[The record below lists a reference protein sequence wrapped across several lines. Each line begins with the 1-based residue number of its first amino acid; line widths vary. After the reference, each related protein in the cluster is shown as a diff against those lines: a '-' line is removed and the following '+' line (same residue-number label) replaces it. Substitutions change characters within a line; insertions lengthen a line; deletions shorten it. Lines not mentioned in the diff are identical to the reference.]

1 MRLAYHDGGSGTPL
15 TPARVPQPTGCCG
28 FVARN
33 TGLLARPWILRRSQY
48 RGVRFSSMTQ
58 PVPTDA
64 MTIAFDKTI
73 TSEAQLRAVIGA
85 PNARVVSK
93 VIDRLD
99 KHCRAFIAK
108 SPFVLI
114 ATADG
119 QGKVDV
125 SPKGDPAGFVQV
137 LDDYTLA
144 IPERLGNRLAD
155 SFLNILA
162 RPQVGLLFTVPG
174 KQETLRAG
182 GTARI
187 VQDEWLLEKMA
198 INGKLPQLATVV
210 AVDRVFFHCSKC
222 IMRSHLWEPE
232 AWPDLTGLPTLAQ
245 AIIDHARLSDSV
257 QQVQAGLDESYRD
270 RLY

>member
-1 MRLAYHDGGSGTPL
+1 ML
-15 TPARVPQPTGCCG
+15 PT
-28 FVARN
+28 F
-33 TGLLARPWILRRSQY
+33 
-48 RGVRFSSMTQ
+48 TQ
-58 PVPTDA
+58 TV
-64 MTIAFDKTI
+64 
-73 TSEAQLRAVIGA
+73 TSEAQLRALIGE
-85 PNARVVSK
+85 PHVRVVSK
-93 VIDRLD
+93 VIDRID

-119 QGKVDV
+119 KGKVDV

-137 LDDYTLA
+137 LDDRTLA

-155 SFLNILA
+155 SFLNILGQ
-162 RPQVGLLFTVPG
+162 PQVGLLFTVPG

-187 VQDEWLLEKMA
+187 VQDKWLLEKMA
-198 INGKLPQLATVV
+198 VNGKLPQLATVV
-210 AVDRVFFHCSKC
+210 TVDRVFFHCAKC
-222 IMRSHLWEPE
+222 MMRSHLWEPDG
-232 AWPDLTGLPTLAQ
+232 WPSLDGVPTLAE
-245 AIIDHARLSDSV
+245 AIIDHAKLSDSV

>member
-1 MRLAYHDGGSGTPL
+1 MLPS
-15 TPARVPQPTGCCG
+15 
-28 FVARN
+28 F
-33 TGLLARPWILRRSQY
+33 
-48 RGVRFSSMTQ
+48 TQ
-58 PVPTDA
+58 
-64 MTIAFDKTI
+64 TI
-73 TSEAQLRAVIGA
+73 TSEAQLRSVIGE
-85 PNARVVSK
+85 PHVRVVSK
-93 VIDRLD
+93 IIDRLD

-119 QGKVDV
+119 KGKVDV

-137 LDDYTLA
+137 LDDQTLA

-155 SFLNILA
+155 SLLNILS

-187 VQDEWLLEKMA
+187 VQDAWLLEKMA
-198 INGKLPQLATVV
+198 IKGKLPQLATVIT
-210 AVDRVFFHCSKC
+210 VDRVFFHCAKC
-222 IMRSHLWEPE
+222 MMRSHLWEPS
-232 AWPDLTGLPTLAQ
+232 AWPSLDGVPTLAE
-245 AIIDHARLSDSV
+245 AIIDHAKLSDSV

>member
-1 MRLAYHDGGSGTPL
+1 MSL
-15 TPARVPQPTGCCG
+15 T
-28 FVARN
+28 
-33 TGLLARPWILRRSQY
+33 
-48 RGVRFSSMTQ
+48 FSN
-58 PVPTDA
+58 
-64 MTIAFDKTI
+64 TI
-73 TSEAQLRAVIGA
+73 TTEAQLRAVIGE
-85 PNARVVSK
+85 PNPRVVSK
-93 VIDRLD
+93 VIDHLD
-99 KHCRAFIAK
+99 AHCRAFIAS

-137 LDDYTLA
+137 LDAHMLA

-155 SFLNILA
+155 SFLNILG
-162 RPQVGLLFTVPG
+162 RPQVGLLFTIPG

-187 VQDEWLLEKMA
+187 VQDAWLLEKMA
-198 INGKLPQLATVV
+198 VNGKLPQLATVIT
-210 AVDRVFFHCSKC
+210 VDRVFFHCAKC
-222 IMRSHLWEPE
+222 IMRSHLWEPG
-232 AWPDLTGLPTLAQ
+232 AWPELAGLPSLAQ
-245 AIIDHARLSDSV
+245 AIIDHAKLSDSV